1 MRDISDEIASIQAAS
16 RGSEVRQPIVDAL
29 NKVNAGTLPNV
40 SVSDAKKLMCVNSQG
55 EWVASNEQYVPTPT
69 GSINIDANGTYNVTD
84 KASAVVNVQGIIPTG
99 TIQITENGTY
109 DVTDK
114 ASANVNVQGGI
125 TPTGTIQITQ
135 NGTYDVTDKA
145 SAEVSVSGSATLIA
159 KTINQNGTYN
169 AQDDNADGYSSV
181 TVNVAGSV
189 SYEWDFTDGA
199 NMTDKN
205 FGKVATLVGNAAYD
219 AEKGGILIP
228 DDSSGINFGRLVG
241 AQRQYIVEYGE
252 LTPSYNKSGNI
263 KLFGFGSGSDGAY
276 GLGFYDADE
285 YYLRVSSYSE
295 RINQSNVWPIA
306 DLHDVSI
313 GIQLCDNA
321 SIRAHVVKP
330 ENTGLYQNS
339 RNVEIALS
347 YVFFVGCIDPSAS
360 IKTCSPAVIKR
371 VIIKN
376 V

>member
-145 SAEVSVSGSATLIA
+145 SAEVSVSGSATLIT

-181 TVNVAGSV
+181 TVNVVGSV

-241 AQRQYIVEYGE
+241 GQRQYIVEYGE
-252 LTPSYNKSGNI
+252 LTPSYNPSGNI
-263 KLFGFGSGSDGAY
+263 KLFGFGSSNGTY
-276 GLGFYDADE
+276 GLGFAE
-285 YYLRVSSYSE
+285 ATKYYLNVASYTE
-295 RINQSNVWPIA
+295 KINESNIWPIA

-313 GIQLCDNA
+313 GIQLCAA
-321 SIRAHVVKP
+321 SSNRCYIIKP
-330 ENTGLYQNS
+330 ENTGLYSNS
-339 RNVEIALS
+339 REVIVSPSN
-347 YVFFVGCIDPSAS
+347 VFFVGCISPSAS
-360 IKTCSPAVIKR
+360 VKTCYPAVIKR
-371 VIIKN
+371 VTIKD